1 MRVHP
6 ASLQGQLEK
15 GIAPFYFLFG
25 PEILLVEEALD
36 LIRRKARE
44 QGYGDRESHT
54 VERGFNWDLLHGASQ
69 SISLF
74 MEKKILEVRMP
85 GGRPGDQGARALVDI
100 AGIPPSPDTLLLMV
114 SGPVDKRSQG
124 SKWFQAVESVAVM
137 VECPEVGGDRLPEWI
152 AGRFRAQELTAD
164 REAVRR
170 LAHYVE
176 GNLLAAAQQINQLCL
191 LAEDGR
197 ITVDLVES
205 IIADSARFSNFN
217 FADACLAGSAGRAVR
232 ILGSLR
238 MGQAEPILIL
248 WALTREV
255 RILCQLSAIR
265 ESGGN
270 PNTQFRKHGIWR
282 NREPGFRAALNR
294 LSADRCRRILRRL
307 ARADLQL
314 KGQAPLERRDI
325 WEEIESIGLDVCG
338 VRIP

>member
-6 ASLQGQLEK
+6 ASLQDHLEK
-15 GIAPFYFLFG
+15 GITPFYFLFG
-25 PEILLVEEALD
+25 PEFLLVEEALD

-54 VERGFNWDLLHGASQ
+54 VERGFNWDLLAGASQ
-69 SISLF
+69 TMSLF
-74 MEKKILEVRMP
+74 MEKKILELRMP
-85 GGRPGDQGARALVDI
+85 GGKPGDQGAKALVEF
-100 AGIPPSPDTLLLMV
+100 AGIPPSPDTLLVVV
-114 SGPVDKRSQG
+114 SGPVDRRSQG
-124 SKWFQAVESVAVM
+124 SKWFQAVESVAVL
-137 VECPEVGGDRLPEWI
+137 VECPEVSGDRLPEWI
-152 AGRFRAQELTAD
+152 AGRIRTLGCTAD
-164 REAVRR
+164 REAVHR
-170 LAHYVE
+170 LTHYVE
-176 GNLLAAAQQINQLCL
+176 GNLLAAAQQISQLCL

-197 ITVDLVES
+197 ITASLVES
-205 IIADSARFSNFN
+205 IIADSARFNNFN
-217 FADACLAGSAGRAVR
+217 FADACLAGSARRAIR

-238 MGQAEPILIL
+238 MEQAEPILIL
-248 WALTREV
+248 WALTREI
-255 RILCQLSAIR
+255 RILCQLSMIR
-265 ESGGN
+265 EHGGN

-307 ARADLQL
+307 ARADLRL